1 MELLDLRK
9 QLEEVDK
16 KMASLFE
23 QRMEIIEK
31 VRKYKNEHKM
41 DVYDSVRENDMHNK
55 YKDYIA
61 SKDLISYYSMFLEN
75 ILQISK
81 NYMND
86 KNQDV

>member
-9 QLEEVDK
+9 QLEDIDK

-23 QRMEIIEK
+23 QRMKIIEN
-31 VRKYKNEHKM
+31 VRKYKNAHKM

-55 YKDYIA
+55 YKDYIIN
-61 SKDLISYYSMFLEN
+61 KDLMSYYFMFLEST
-75 ILQISK
+75 LLISK
-81 NYMND
+81 NYMYD

>member
-31 VRKYKNEHKM
+31 VRKYKNAHKM

>member
-9 QLEEVDK
+9 QLEDVDK

-23 QRMEIIEK
+23 KRMEIIEN
-31 VRKYKNEHKM
+31 VRKYKNAHKM

-55 YKDYIA
+55 YKDYIIN
-61 SKDLISYYSMFLEN
+61 KDLMSYYFMFLEST
-75 ILQISK
+75 LLISK
-81 NYMND
+81 NYMYD

>member
-9 QLEEVDK
+9 QLEDVDK

-23 QRMEIIEK
+23 QRMEIIEN
-31 VRKYKNEHKM
+31 VRKYKNAHKM

-55 YKDYIA
+55 YKDYIIN
-61 SKDLISYYSMFLEN
+61 KDLMSYYFMFLETT
-75 ILQISK
+75 LLISK
-81 NYMND
+81 NYMYD

>member
-9 QLEEVDK
+9 QLEDVDK

-23 QRMEIIEK
+23 QRMEIIEN
-31 VRKYKNEHKM
+31 VRKYKNAHKM

-55 YKDYIA
+55 YKDYIIN
-61 SKDLISYYSMFLEN
+61 KDLMSYYFMFLEST
-75 ILQISK
+75 LLISK
-81 NYMND
+81 NYMYD

>member
-23 QRMEIIEK
+23 KRMEIIEK
-31 VRKYKNEHKM
+31 VRKYKNAHKM

>member
-9 QLEEVDK
+9 QLEDVDK

-23 QRMEIIEK
+23 KRMEIIEN
-31 VRKYKNEHKM
+31 VRKYKNAHKM

-55 YKDYIA
+55 YKDYIIN
-61 SKDLISYYSMFLEN
+61 KDLMSYYFMFLEN
-75 ILQISK
+75 TLLISK
-81 NYMND
+81 NYMYD